1 MSNSGIDV
9 LSRRGRRK
17 VDKGDKEGKA
27 REICREPGRCMVTGS
42 NRISASIGDVVG
54 SSVKIS
60 TPSKKNECLV
70 NPELNQ
76 SDTRTFEM

>member
-1 MSNSGIDV
+1 
-9 LSRRGRRK
+9 
-17 VDKGDKEGKA
+17 
-27 REICREPGRCMVTGS
+27 MVTGS
-42 NRISASIGDVVG
+42 NRISASTGDVVG

-60 TPSKKNECLV
+60 IPSKKNECLV